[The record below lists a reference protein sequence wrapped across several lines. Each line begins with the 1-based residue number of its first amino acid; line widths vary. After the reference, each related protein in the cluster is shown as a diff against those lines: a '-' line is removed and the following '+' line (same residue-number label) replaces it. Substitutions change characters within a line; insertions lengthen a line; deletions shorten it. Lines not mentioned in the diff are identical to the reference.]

1 VIRVRPKQIHNFHP
15 KFNQGIRTMIKSMTG
30 FCKSDVTFN
39 NITCNVEVRSVN
51 HRFLELRILLPK
63 QFQSMEELL
72 KRQARQMIS
81 RGKVDIYL
89 QLNEQG
95 EQDEKLSIADSV
107 LENLKAL
114 IGILEK
120 DIGRKIEINMSDLLH
135 IKGLMIYKQDEKEPE
150 LYEKLFSM
158 AVEEGIN
165 ELIKMRQ
172 REGELLNTEIMTHVE
187 KLQSLMQDVP
197 KYVEEVVKNYS
208 QRLKKNLKNLE
219 VKYNPDD
226 PRIMQEIGIF
236 MDRSDITEEIE
247 RFNVH
252 LVQMRELL
260 VEDIPVGR
268 KLDFILQELNREV
281 NTLCSKS
288 NHIQITQT
296 GMELKS
302 EIEKIREQIQ
312 NIE

>member
-1 VIRVRPKQIHNFHP
+1 
-15 KFNQGIRTMIKSMTG
+15 MIKSMTG

>member
-1 VIRVRPKQIHNFHP
+1 
-15 KFNQGIRTMIKSMTG
+15 MIKSMTG

-39 NITCNVEVRSVN
+39 DITCDVEVRSVN
-51 HRFLELRILLPK
+51 HRFLELKIHLPR
-63 QFQSMEELL
+63 QFQSMEEML
-72 KRQARQMIS
+72 KKQVRKMIS
-81 RGKVDIYL
+81 RGKVDVYL
-89 QLNEQG
+89 QLNGQNS
-95 EQDEKLSIADSV
+95 QNEKLSVAGPV
-107 LENLKAL
+107 LENFKAL

-120 DIGRKIEINMSDLLH
+120 DIGRKVDINMSDLLH
-135 IKGLMIYKQDEKEPE
+135 VKGLMVYEQDEKDPE
-150 LYEKLFSM
+150 LYENLFSM

-165 ELIKMRQ
+165 ELVKMRK
-172 REGELLNTEIMTHVE
+172 REGDLLNTEIMTHVE

-197 KYVEEVVKNYS
+197 AYLKEVLKNYS
-208 QRLKKNLKNLE
+208 QKLKRNLKTLE
-219 VKYNPDD
+219 VKYDPDD

-247 RFNVH
+247 RFNAH

-260 VEDIPVGR
+260 VKEIPVGR

-296 GMELKS
+296 GVELKS

>member
-1 VIRVRPKQIHNFHP
+1 
-15 KFNQGIRTMIKSMTG
+15 MIKSMTG
-30 FCKSDVTFN
+30 FCKSDVMLN
-39 NITCNVEVRSVN
+39 DITCNVEVRSVN
-51 HRFLELRILLPK
+51 HRFLELRIHLPR
-63 QFQSMEELL
+63 QFQSMEEML
-72 KRQARQMIS
+72 KRKVRKMIS

-89 QLNEQG
+89 QLSEQNG
-95 EQDEKLSIADSV
+95 QSEKLSVAAPV

-114 IGILEK
+114 IGLLEK
-120 DIGRKIEINMSDLLH
+120 DIGRNVEINMSDLLH
-135 IKGLMIYKQDEKEPE
+135 VKGLMIYEQDEKDPE
-150 LYEKLFSM
+150 LYEELFSM
-158 AVEEGIN
+158 AIEEGIN
-165 ELIKMRQ
+165 ELVKMRK
-172 REGELLNTEIMTHVE
+172 REGDLLNTEIMTHVE

-197 KYVEEVVKNYS
+197 TYLEEVIKNFS
-208 QRLKKNLKNLE
+208 QKLKRNLKNLE
-219 VKYNPDD
+219 VKYNSDD

-247 RFNVH
+247 RFNAH
-252 LVQMRELL
+252 IVQMRELL
-260 VEDIPVGR
+260 AKDIPVGR

-296 GMELKS
+296 GVELKS